1 MRAVEKDGQLFR
13 ALNTG
18 LLIVRKSEF
27 DAWYQREHRKGK
39 WPSQRGK
46 SKKEGR
52 PSHQTDGLRNAV
64 AAIMQ
69 EGKITIA
76 ELRRRLVSSGR
87 TDVPSEDTLAR
98 VVDELYRETGEAR
111 FRRHRRARAT

>member
-1 MRAVEKDGQLFR
+1 MRGISENIER
-13 ALNTG
+13 ANG
-18 LLIVRKSEF
+18 LHSVANK
-27 DAWYQREHRKGK
+27 
-39 WPSQRGK
+39 
-46 SKKEGR
+46 KKEGR
-52 PSHQTDGLRNAV
+52 PSQQTDGLRNAV

-69 EGKITIA
+69 EGKITTA

-111 FRRHRRARAT
+111 FRRRKRARAT